1 MPMYNKNIFKML
13 SISNCLIKQ
22 QTLHEGVKGQCYLP
36 CDIKRLLQTP
46 NIDRLSLNN
55 HCYLAWLHQGE
66 ITPKYRILILDFI
79 QISEY
84 SNTIA
89 TISQPTSSTSNQ
101 KRLYKLRHPLLGDF
115 LPLLPPVISPPTYID
130 NIYVQNNPNNF
141 VNKI

>member
-101 KRLYKLRHPLLGDF
+101 KRLYIDYVILFQVIFYPFFPLSSPHPPILTTFMYRIILII
-115 LPLLPPVISPPTYID
+115 L
-130 NIYVQNNPNNF
+130 
-141 VNKI
+141 